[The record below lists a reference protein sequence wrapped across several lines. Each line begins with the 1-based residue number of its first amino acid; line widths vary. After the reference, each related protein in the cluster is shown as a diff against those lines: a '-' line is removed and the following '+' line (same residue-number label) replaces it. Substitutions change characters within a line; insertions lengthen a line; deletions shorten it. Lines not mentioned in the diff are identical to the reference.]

1 MRSYLEDDLTSVRL
15 VASDMDFTLL
25 ADDKS
30 MPGDMPGRI
39 LALEEAGV
47 LFAVAS
53 GRPLYTLQDL
63 FGASCGHMA
72 FVSDNGGAVTCRGE
86 VVFKDLLDE
95 AVLAELVSFTL
106 ERAPETVP
114 VICGLERAVVP
125 TWGRPHD
132 AALREYYHEILYVD
146 DITSAREEANK
157 FTVYFP
163 ENNSA
168 AAYEGRFAP
177 AFGERLSVTCAGVDW
192 LDVMNRGID
201 KGVGIARLCDHLGI
215 SVVDVV
221 ACGDTDNDA
230 EMLEAV
236 GHGYLVANADERME
250 RFADFQIPSNNE
262 RGVAQVIDAVLAARR
277 A

>member
-106 ERAPETVP
+106 ERAPGP
-114 VICGLERAVVP
+114 
-125 TWGRPHD
+125 
-132 AALREYYHEILYVD
+132 
-146 DITSAREEANK
+146 
-157 FTVYFP
+157 
-163 ENNSA
+163 
-168 AAYEGRFAP
+168 
-177 AFGERLSVTCAGVDW
+177 AGVS
-192 LDVMNRGID
+192 VR
-201 KGVGIARLCDHLGI
+201 RL
-215 SVVDVV
+215 
-221 ACGDTDNDA
+221 
-230 EMLEAV
+230 
-236 GHGYLVANADERME
+236 R
-250 RFADFQIPSNNE
+250 
-262 RGVAQVIDAVLAARR
+262 
-277 A
+277 